1 MHKLHIFIK
10 ILYFLH
16 NILYKSRYY
25 VKLKV
30 QIHVVMG
37 NNITVEIVILESA
50 LGVHYVKCIKTQ
62 ISV

>member
-37 NNITVEIVILESA
+37 NNITVEIVIPTRKRSWCTLCQM
-50 LGVHYVKCIKTQ
+50 Y
-62 ISV
+62 